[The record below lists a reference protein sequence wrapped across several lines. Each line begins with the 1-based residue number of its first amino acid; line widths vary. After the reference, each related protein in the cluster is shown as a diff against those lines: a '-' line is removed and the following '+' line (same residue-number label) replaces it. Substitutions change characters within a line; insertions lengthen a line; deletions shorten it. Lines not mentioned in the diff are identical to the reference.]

1 MEERGSLG
9 LQICFS
15 RQCFKI
21 ARLGL
26 EFRDQI
32 IRQLFLGIGD
42 PLFFEVGDDR
52 ALHLVKSLKVRGLFI
67 LQLDDVDSVNRLD
80 EAAHLSG
87 LHRERLV
94 LEFLHGLS
102 PHYPS
107 QLPALRG

>member
-1 MEERGSLG
+1 M
-9 LQICFS
+9 
-15 RQCFKI
+15 
-21 ARLGL
+21 
-26 EFRDQI
+26 
-32 IRQLFLGIGD
+32 
-42 PLFFEVGDDR
+42 
-52 ALHLVKSLKVRGLFI
+52 RGLFI

-102 PHYPS
+102 PHYPA